1 MKVTE
6 LNTVLGT
13 IEYAGEKFINLLEL
27 EELLEDEIVLE
38 MDEVIITP
46 YYIQNDKRLELYQY
60 EFCCMKNCNFKEY
73 VLNLTGKKRIEDIPK
88 EILTIRNSCFA
99 TVDEPDKL
107 KDFLKFLFQN
117 KYLQKEVEQVFG
129 EYVVKNLYA
138 IVY

>member
-1 MKVTE
+1 
-6 LNTVLGT
+6 
-13 IEYAGEKFINLLEL
+13 
-27 EELLEDEIVLE
+27 
-38 MDEVIITP
+38 
-46 YYIQNDKRLELYQY
+46 
-60 EFCCMKNCNFKEY
+60 MKNCNFKEY